1 MRSALLLAS
10 VCEPDVKPASIS
22 CNPSDLCCD
31 FCAHCARR
39 LIRSSSTGPAP
50 QVGWRAS
57 AGACCGHWWRCWW
70 QCRCCCTGHGGKG
83 TTQEQQRQLGTDR
96 GCLCTHSCRQRPRRW
111 HCLHPA
117 GLLLP
122 TVQHHQPARRKA
134 STSTKPSSS
143 RRQRRLPRAAAAM
156 ERRRGG
162 SAAGTCMQMQR
173 AAAAAA
179 ALALAAINNSRK
191 VLGASK
197 AVVQAAMTASRSRMV
212 RRSPWPPALAVQLTW
227 LRYSSPAA
235 RPLAFLSQS
244 SSSISSRGV
253 PAVWLV
259 GASLQLGATAGVSLS
274 AQASPLSR
282 RTAHPQAR
290 CHRHRTQQ
298 PQQQRCHPVVLF
310 PPVMQHQQ
318 HQQHNPQQAVQAT

>member
-1 MRSALLLAS
+1 MSNLPPSHA
-10 VCEPDVKPASIS
+10 
-22 CNPSDLCCD
+22 NPSDLCYGFCAD
-31 FCAHCARR
+31 CAHCAHR

-57 AGACCGHWWRCWW
+57 AGVCCGHWWRCWW

-83 TTQEQQRQLGTDR
+83 TMQEQQRQLGTDR
-96 GCLCTHSCRQRPRRW
+96 GCLCTHSCRQHPRRW

-122 TVQHHQPARRKA
+122 RVLHHQRARRKA

-143 RRQRRLPRAAAAM
+143 RRQRQRRLPRPAAAM
-156 ERRRGG
+156 ERGRGG

-179 ALALAAINNSRK
+179 APALAGINNSRR

-197 AVVQAAMTASRSRMV
+197 EAVQAAMTASRSRMV
-212 RRSPWPPALAVQLTW
+212 RRSPWPAALAVQLTR
-227 LRYSSPAA
+227 LQYSSPAA

-244 SSSISSRGV
+244 SISSRGV

-259 GASLQLGATAGVSLS
+259 GTSLQLGATAGVLVS
-274 AQASPLSR
+274 AQTSPLSR
-282 RTAHPQAR
+282 QTAHPQAR
-290 CHRHRTQQ
+290 CHRHKRQQ
-298 PQQQRCHPVVLF
+298 LQQQRCHPVVLF
-310 PPVMQHQQ
+310 PPPMQQ
-318 HQQHNPQQAVQAT
+318 HQHQHQQAVQAT